1 MRFICK
7 IAFKK
12 QIYYDFLLKIQK
24 KCDGSNMENAFGKR
38 FLRASAVKVRWVG
51 HSADR
56 RKKNTFG
63 RVACRGAQKICVWSG
78 GLLSIAKKKHFIRWP
93 AVDRKKNAFHQVACS
108 RSQKKMRLSQQIAK
122 KNACE
127 VLELFQGTKLSRI
140 FCSDV

>member
-1 MRFICK
+1 MGQTWK
-7 IAFKK
+7 
-12 QIYYDFLLKIQK
+12 
-24 KCDGSNMENAFGKR
+24 NAFGKR

-93 AVDRKKNAFHQVACS
+93 AVDRKKMRFIRWPAVDRKKNAFEPADC
-108 RSQKKMRLSQQIAK
+108 KK

-140 FCSDV
+140 FAATFRV

>member
-1 MRFICK
+1 MGQTWK
-7 IAFKK
+7 
-12 QIYYDFLLKIQK
+12 
-24 KCDGSNMENAFGKR
+24 NAFGKR

-122 KNACE
+122 KKRLRSFRVVSGN
-127 VLELFQGTKLSRI
+127 
-140 FCSDV
+140 